1 MQVASYIA
9 YFIGAF
15 LSLVFVLLIT
25 IPKLFSSSNG
35 PLPAFRGE
43 SNSLFAF
50 IAIRQLFIG
59 LSVTGMA
66 LMKNQDGLL
75 LIYFIGLSI
84 PVSDLIDGLVK
95 KKKGLDG
102 ILINLFFIVLVLVAI
117 VYLVRDK

>member
-43 SNSLFAF
+43 SNSL
-50 IAIRQLFIG
+50 
-59 LSVTGMA
+59 SVTGMA
-66 LMKNQDGLL
+66 LMKNHDGLL